1 MNQESLDRKLLD
13 KINRAVNWEIAYERD
28 IDQYGVS
35 ERWAIPENDKGDCED
50 YALEKRRRLLAAG
63 WPESDLRMATCLTEK
78 GGGHGVLIAVLD
90 GTWWVMDNRYD
101 TLFSWGQMQHYQW
114 QKMQDDAGVWREV
127 VA

>member
-63 WPESDLRMATCLTEK
+63 WPESDLRMATDM
-78 GGGHGVLIAVLD
+78 V
-90 GTWWVMDNRYD
+90 
-101 TLFSWGQMQHYQW
+101 F
-114 QKMQDDAGVWREV
+114 
-127 VA
+127 